1 MNKLLPSSPVHFL
14 SIRYRL
20 SRTGYFLIKRK
31 KKLRASFQLQPKYL
45 HFLSCPPTLPNTD
58 TLIGTVITQVT
69 GNDVD
74 SGPALSYTLH
84 LDTSSQGMFGIH
96 RYGGGVSLTGP
107 LDYEERTWY
116 TLTVRSSDSKH
127 QSEANLTVLVDDV
140 NDNVPT
146 FTQDFYQVQPP
157 SLACILHLSK
167 HRHICSIAVV
177 SVKNMDVFT
186 LCCTH

>member
-1 MNKLLPSSPVHFL
+1 MFFSYH
-14 SIRYRL
+14 
-20 SRTGYFLIKRK
+20 T
-31 KKLRASFQLQPKYL
+31 
-45 HFLSCPPTLPNTD
+45 HTD
-58 TLIGTVITQVT
+58 TLIGTVITRVT

-84 LDTSSQGMFGIH
+84 LDSNSQGMFGIH

-140 NDNVPT
+140 NDNAPT

-157 SLACILHLSK
+157 FPPLFFYSLAC
-167 HRHICSIAVV
+167 
-177 SVKNMDVFT
+177 
-186 LCCTH
+186 

>member
-1 MNKLLPSSPVHFL
+1 MKNSFEGRAFLDKETNLNICSRSSL
-14 SIRYRL
+14 
-20 SRTGYFLIKRK
+20 
-31 KKLRASFQLQPKYL
+31 
-45 HFLSCPPTLPNTD
+45 TD

-96 RYGGGVSLTGP
+96 RYGGGVSLTGR

-127 QSEANLTVLVDDV
+127 QSEANVTVLVDDV
-140 NDNVPT
+140 NDNAPV
-146 FTQDFYQVQPP
+146 FTQELYLVRQ
-157 SLACILHLSK
+157 
-167 HRHICSIAVV
+167 R
-177 SVKNMDVFT
+177 
-186 LCCTH
+186 

>member
-1 MNKLLPSSPVHFL
+1 MLCFSCKLNVCSSSP
-14 SIRYRL
+14 
-20 SRTGYFLIKRK
+20 
-31 KKLRASFQLQPKYL
+31 AS
-45 HFLSCPPTLPNTD
+45 PPYYHTHAD

-84 LDTSSQGMFGIH
+84 LDTNSQGMFGIH
-96 RYGGGVSLTGP
+96 RYGGGVCLTGP

-140 NDNVPT
+140 NDNAPT
-146 FTQDFYQVQPP
+146 FTQDLYQVQLP
-157 SLACILHLSK
+157 SHTCLYTCIYHHL
-167 HRHICSIAVV
+167 
-177 SVKNMDVFT
+177 FEY
-186 LCCTH
+186 

>member
-1 MNKLLPSSPVHFL
+1 MLNFSYNLNICSSPAL
-14 SIRYRL
+14 
-20 SRTGYFLIKRK
+20 
-31 KKLRASFQLQPKYL
+31 
-45 HFLSCPPTLPNTD
+45 PPYYHTRTD

-84 LDTSSQGMFGIH
+84 LDTNSEGMFGIH

-140 NDNVPT
+140 NDNAPI
-146 FTQDFYQVQPP
+146 FTQDLYQVQ
-157 SLACILHLSK
+157 LLLHTCFHTCIH
-167 HRHICSIAVV
+167 
-177 SVKNMDVFT
+177 T
-186 LCCTH
+186 L

>member
-1 MNKLLPSSPVHFL
+1 M
-14 SIRYRL
+14 
-20 SRTGYFLIKRK
+20 
-31 KKLRASFQLQPKYL
+31 L
-45 HFLSCPPTLPNTD
+45 HFSCNLNVFFSCLPPYHTD

-84 LDTSSQGMFGIH
+84 LDTNSQGMFGIH

-127 QSEANLTVLVDDV
+127 QSEANITVLVDDV
-140 NDNVPT
+140 NDNAPT
-146 FTQDFYQVQPP
+146 FTQDLYQVW
-157 SLACILHLSK
+157 LTFTHLSS
-167 HRHICSIAVV
+167 HLHIPAPFSI
-177 SVKNMDVFT
+177 
-186 LCCTH
+186 